1 MEMLSL
7 GSKGP
12 MVELLQ
18 SILKKIGLYYG
29 NIDGI
34 FGNRTKDSVIMLQQR
49 YNIPADG
56 IVGNLTWSVIFPYI
70 NGYTN
75 YIVEKGDT
83 LYTISN
89 RFFTT
94 INRIIYANPGINPN
108 NLSIGENIIIPFLD
122 IVPTNISYSYSIL
135 SINISALKTT
145 YPFLT
150 VGTIGNSVLG
160 KSIPYIKIGQGDK
173 EVFYNGAFHANEW
186 ITTPLL
192 MKFIENFS
200 LAYVN
205 NDNISGYNTR
215 TLYNQVS
222 IYIVPMVNPDGV
234 DLVTGEI
241 QSNSLVYNNAKQ
253 ISNNYPDIPFP
264 SGWKANIQGVDFKNY
279 QLIHIF
285 DILRFYK

>member
-205 NDNISGYNTR
+205 NDNINGYNAR
-215 TLYNQVS
+215 NLYNQVS